1 MGEWKEGL
9 FSCFGD
15 LKVCV
20 CVYFIPC
27 YVQGK
32 VADAVGESCLIWT
45 ILFFVPV
52 VDCIAAIIL
61 RGKVR
66 DQKGIEGG
74 LVGDVLAVWCC
85 FPCVLCQAARE
96 VDADL
101 QASEPQAM
109 TRV

>member
-1 MGEWKEGL
+1 M
-9 FSCFGD
+9 
-15 LKVCV
+15 
-20 CVYFIPC
+20 IPC
-27 YVQGK
+27 K
-32 VADAVGESCLIWT
+32 KLT
-45 ILFFVPV
+45 FFSQ
-52 VDCIAAIIL
+52 
-61 RGKVR
+61 VR